1 MKNYLTFTKKELVE
15 SSRTYKLL
23 IMLTVFFIFGMMS
36 PLTAKI
42 LPQILSQ
49 FMPEGITI
57 TLPEPSAIDS
67 WGQFFKNIS
76 QMGLILMVIVF
87 SGVLSTELSRG
98 TLINILTKGLSR
110 STVILSK
117 YTGMAVIW
125 TTSLVLAFLVCWGY
139 TAYLFPGSG
148 IVNLL
153 FSVFCLW
160 LFGMFLLAVLL
171 FASTLIKNNYGCMV
185 ITGAI
190 VVVLTICNIVPVLKK
205 INPYSLVVE
214 NVSLLTNI
222 TKVQD
227 LVYSVLATGICIA
240 ALVAFSVL
248 VFRKRQ
254 L

>member
-15 SSRTYKLL
+15 SSRNYKLL

-125 TTSLVLAFLVCWGY
+125 TTSLVLAFLVGWGY
-139 TAYLFPGSG
+139 TAYLFPGSR

-190 VVVLTICNIVPVLKK
+190 VVVLTICNIVPELKK

>member
-139 TAYLFPGSG
+139 TAYLFPGSR

-190 VVVLTICNIVPVLKK
+190 VVVLTICNIVPELKK

>member
-125 TTSLVLAFLVCWGY
+125 TTSLVLAFLVGWGY
-139 TAYLFPGSG
+139 TAYLFPGSR